1 MNLYRTIYTGLTAGA
16 IAAIITVGISLP
28 LKSPNDVIFN
38 SASVG
43 ISVLIL
49 GGVNGLAWYWS
60 SPENWLNRRYIMS
73 SVALLVIALIVAF
86 GAQTQ
91 FDNAIR
97 FTVPLALI
105 AVLGTVVLTPLISSK
120 RNNGIWLNAVLIVF
134 ALTISAL
141 TASQGDQ
148 ESGILSLPP
157 PPP

>member
-1 MNLYRTIYTGLTAGA
+1 
-16 IAAIITVGISLP
+16 
-28 LKSPNDVIFN
+28 
-38 SASVG
+38 
-43 ISVLIL
+43 
-49 GGVNGLAWYWS
+49 
-60 SPENWLNRRYIMS
+60 MS

-157 PPP
+157 PP